1 MSKCIIFVN
10 PPLRNLASVKTPNL
24 PPRPPHT
31 MLRWGPVGPV
41 KQKNG
46 STPSAQHCIRG
57 AGGRP
62 NETFTE
68 ARLRKGLYDKDSKN
82 EGALNKPNAGIGWG
96 PGCAHGG
103 AKANHD
109 QRHFLTLCV
118 WSGCVN
124 QLDPALRARHTGP
137 PARPPTIERLAPTY
151 PQ

>member
-24 PPRPPHT
+24 PPAPPHNVE
-31 MLRWGPVGPV
+31 VGPRRTGQT
-41 KQKNG
+41 KKWIDAISRPTLYKG
-46 STPSAQHCIRG
+46 G
-57 AGGRP
+57 GGRP

-124 QLDPALRARHTGP
+124 QPDPALRARHTGP

>member
-1 MSKCIIFVN
+1 MHHFCELPLTQSSCSKN
-10 PPLRNLASVKTPNL
+10 TKSS
-24 PPRPPHT
+24 PRPPHT

-46 STPSAQHCIRG
+46 SPPSSHPTLYKG
-57 AGGRP
+57 GGGRP

-82 EGALNKPNAGIGWG
+82 ESALNKPNAGIGWG